1 MKGTSKLAESQVT
14 NELSPFFSSLYY
26 SLIEWKEI
34 MKNLLVVS
42 AAVSCALLNTGCTP
56 KLGGN
61 DYSVKGAA
69 LLCNAGMV

>member
-1 MKGTSKLAESQVT
+1 MNLV
-14 NELSPFFSSLYY
+14 PCFIFFFL

-42 AAVSCALLNTGCTP
+42 AAVSCALSNTGCTP

-61 DYSVKGAA
+61 DYSVKGA
-69 LLCNAGMV
+69 GEISQTIVT